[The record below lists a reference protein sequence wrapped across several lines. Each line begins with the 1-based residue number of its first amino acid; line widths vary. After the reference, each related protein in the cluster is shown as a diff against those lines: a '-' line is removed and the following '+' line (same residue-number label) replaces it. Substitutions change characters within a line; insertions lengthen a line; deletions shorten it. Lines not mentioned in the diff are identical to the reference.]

1 MRTIAAHAEPVTTL
15 DFTPDSTLLASG
27 SFDGLIRV
35 WDVDG
40 GRCVKTLADDNIAPI
55 GSLIFTPNGKFVMAA
70 GLDGRIR
77 LWCVLPSATTS
88 ISGVSKEKTSSL
100 GNQHI
105 VKVYSGHLADKFCT
119 PVRLFVDS
127 REQVRLLIDTI
138 LFI

>member
-1 MRTIAAHAEPVTTL
+1 MRSIAAHAEPVTTL

-35 WDVDG
+35 WDVDS

-77 LWCVLPSATTS
+77 LWCVLPGAIAN
-88 ISGVSKEKTSSL
+88 ISGMSKEKTSSL
-100 GNQHI
+100 GNQQI
-105 VKVYSGHLADKFCT
+105 VKIYSGHLADKFCT
-119 PVRLFVDS
+119 PVKLFVDS
-127 REQVRLLIDTI
+127 REQVWGRD
-138 LFI
+138 